1 MDNFTT
7 TTAPAEKPN
16 TEIVNRFGGYFQ
28 NISNLNELQAIER
41 IFERKK
47 AAIKKSSN
55 AVKESREKSI
65 RPQFL
70 EDLKQLA
77 IKHGI
82 KNLKNFLATQI
93 IPSFSARNKT
103 GVKVAPKYKN
113 PYDETQTWT
122 GRGVKPRWMVDGIAS
137 GKFTFEQCEIK

>member
-1 MDNFTT
+1 MDNITT
-7 TTAPAEKPN
+7 PANTENN

-28 NISNLNELQAIER
+28 NINDFSELQAIEKM
-41 IFERKK
+41 FERKK
-47 AAIKKSSN
+47 ASIKKN
-55 AVKESREKSI
+55 NTTVRESKEKSI

-82 KNLKNFLATQI
+82 KNLKNFLVTQI
-93 IPSFSARNKT
+93 IPSFNTRNKT
-103 GVKVAPKYKN
+103 GIKVAAKYKN
-113 PYDETQTWT
+113 PFDANQTWT
-122 GRGVKPRWMVDGIAS
+122 GRGVRPRWMVDGIAA